1 MVFEATM
8 KTKVTTDIQQGA
20 ADAAQATCTEHVA
33 PHSAA
38 ASRPVRRRR
47 HTTHKDTAMKSAP
60 ATLAPISDAV
70 VDELMKD
77 YHSPEDLRGEHGI
90 LKRLTKALVE
100 RAMKA
105 ELTHHLGY
113 EKHDPA
119 GDLSGNSRNGSS
131 PKTIVGDF
139 GIMPIEIPR
148 DRKGTF
154 EPVIVGKH
162 QRRWTGFDDK
172 IIAMYALGMSTRQVQ
187 EQLKDL
193 YGVDVSPALISQV
206 TDAVMDEVRTWQQR
220 TLDRVY
226 PIVYLDALFL
236 KVHHEGR
243 VVNKAV
249 YLAIAVNMDGKKD
262 LLGVWIEQTEG
273 AKFWLAVVNELKTRG
288 VEDIFLCCIDGL
300 KGFPDAIRTVFPKTE
315 VQLCIIH
322 MVRNSLKYVSFKDRK
337 KVVEDLKNI
346 YRAAT
351 SDDAAAALSTLEQNW
366 QHKYPVIAKSWRDH
380 WSDITPFFNY
390 PPDIR
395 RAIYTT
401 NAIESLNSSLRRV
414 IGNRSP
420 FPSDDAVIKI
430 LFLSIRRISKRWT
443 MPIHDWGAAVNQF
456 AILYGDRVPLR

>member
-1 MVFEATM
+1 MN
-8 KTKVTTDIQQGA
+8 
-20 ADAAQATCTEHVA
+20 
-33 PHSAA
+33 
-38 ASRPVRRRR
+38 ASDP
-47 HTTHKDTAMKSAP
+47 TP
-60 ATLAPISDAV
+60 APISNAV
-70 VDELMKD
+70 LDELLKD
-77 YHSPEDLRGEHGI
+77 YRSPEDISGEHGI
-90 LKRLTKALVE
+90 LKRLTKALIE
-100 RAMKA
+100 RAMQA

-119 GDLSGNSRNGSS
+119 GDHSGNSRNGTSA
-131 PKTIVGDF
+131 KTLVGEF
-139 GIMPIEIPR
+139 GPLPIEVPR
-148 DRKGTF
+148 DRNGAF
-154 EPVIVGKH
+154 EPRIVRKG
-162 QRRWTGFDDK
+162 QRRWTGFDEK
-172 IIAMYALGMSTRQVQ
+172 IIAMYALGMTTRQI
-187 EQLKDL
+187 EEEIKAL
-193 YGVDVSPALISQV
+193 YGVDVSPSLVSQV
-206 TDAVMDEVRTWQQR
+206 TEAVMDEVRAWQQR

-236 KVHHEGR
+236 KVQHEGR

-249 YLAIAVNMDGKKD
+249 YLAIGVNMDGKKD
-262 LLGVWIEQTEG
+262 LLGIWIEQSEG
-273 AKFWLAVVNELKTRG
+273 AKFWLSVANELKTRG
-288 VEDIFLCCIDGL
+288 VEDIFICCIDGL
-300 KGFPDAIRTVFPKTE
+300 KGFPDAIRTVFPKTD

-322 MVRNSLKYVSFKDRK
+322 MIRNSLKFVSFKDRR
-337 KVVEDLKNI
+337 KVVEDLKTI

-351 SDDAAAALSTLEQNW
+351 EEDAKAALSVLEQNW

-380 WSDITPFFNY
+380 WSDICPFFVY

-414 IGNRSP
+414 IRNRSP